1 MSPEIVGV
9 LGFVIMFVMIMIGVP
24 IFLGMLAVAF
34 VGIWVIAGPNMVWVQ
49 FTQAPISTAAS
60 FNYAV
65 LPLFM
70 LLGTLAGE
78 SGIASGA
85 LAAMRK
91 WLGKSRGGIL
101 MAIVGA
107 NAVFG
112 ACSGVSVAGSIVFGK
127 MALPDLEK
135 QGYDRSLSLGVIVSA
150 GTLGVLIPPSTAVM
164 MFCILTELS
173 IGTALVGGI
182 GPAFIMIALYYV
194 TIKAIAKFRPGM
206 IPPPAPED
214 AQVSLKEKMGT
225 LKLLIPIVLLFAII
239 IGGAFFG
246 WFAATVGGAIGA
258 LAVTVYALVKK
269 VPIKLIARQFWE
281 AATMNAG
288 IFPILVAGTILGR
301 FVAMTNL
308 PATLLDAVVSANL
321 PPVVVYLLVMLFYI
335 FCGCIMDLISIII
348 ITVPIT
354 FPLLTGIG
362 INPYVVCTAM
372 TFMIEIAGMTPPVG
386 MNVFALSNALRVDAG
401 EIFKGIPIFF
411 GIEVIMVILIVL
423 IPSIVTFLPNLLG

>member
-1 MSPEIVGV
+1 MSPEMIGI
-9 LGFVIMFVMIMIGVP
+9 LGFAALFVMIMIGVP
-24 IFLGMLAVAF
+24 IFLAMLAVAF
-34 VGIWVIAGPNMVWVQ
+34 VGILALVGPNMLWVQ

-78 SGIASGA
+78 SGVAGGA
-85 LAAMRK
+85 LQAMRK

-127 MALPDLEK
+127 MALPDLEE

-164 MFCILTELS
+164 MFCILTDLS

-182 GPAFIMIALYYV
+182 LPAFVMIALFYI
-194 TIKAIAKFRPGM
+194 TIKGIARFRPEK
-206 IPPPAPED
+206 IPAPSPED
-214 AQVSLKEKMGT
+214 MNVTWKEKLAT
-225 LKLLIPIVLLFAII
+225 LKLLIPIVILFAVI

-246 WFAATVGGAIGA
+246 WFPATVGGAIGA
-258 LAVTVYALVKK
+258 LAVTVYALVKR
-269 VPIKLIARQFWE
+269 VPLKQIARQFWE

-288 IFPILVAGTILGR
+288 IFPILIAGTILGR

-308 PATLLDAVVSANL
+308 PETLLDAVVSANL
-321 PPVVVYLLVMLFYI
+321 PPMVVYLLVMVFYI

-354 FPLLTGIG
+354 FPMLTGIG

-372 TFMIEIAGMTPPVG
+372 TFMVEIAGMTPPVG
-386 MNVFALSNALRVDAG
+386 MNVFALSNALRVDSG

-411 GIEVIMVILIVL
+411 VVELVMVILIAL
-423 IPSIVTFLPNLLG
+423 IPSLVTFLPSLLA

>member
-1 MSPEIVGV
+1 MSAATVGI
-9 LGFVIMFVMIMIGVP
+9 LGFVAMFIMIMIGVP
-24 IFLGMLAVAF
+24 VFVSMLSVAF
-34 VGIWVIAGPNMVWVQ
+34 VGIWYVAGPNMVWSQ
-49 FTQAPISTAAS
+49 FTQGPMNTAAS

-78 SGIASGA
+78 SGIAGGA
-85 LAAMRK
+85 LRCMRK
-91 WLGKSRGGIL
+91 WMGKSRGGIL

-127 MALPDLEK
+127 MAMPDLQE
-135 QGYDRSLSLGVIVSA
+135 QGYDESLSLGVIVSA

-164 MFCILTELS
+164 MYCIMTGLS
-173 IGTALVGGI
+173 IGTALMCGI
-182 GPAFIMIALYYV
+182 GPAIVMIFLYWVIIKVIALV
-194 TIKAIAKFRPGM
+194 RPHK
-206 IPPPAPED
+206 IPMPAEED
-214 AQVSLKEKMGT
+214 MHVSWKEKFGT
-225 LKLLIPIVLLFAII
+225 LKLLIPIVLLFALI

-258 LAVTVYALVKK
+258 MAVTTYSLLKRIPLKK
-269 VPIKLIARQFWE
+269 IAKTFWE
-281 AATMNAG
+281 ASTMNAG

-301 FVAMTNL
+301 FITLTRL
-308 PATLLDAVVSANL
+308 PETLLNAVTAANL
-321 PPVVVYLLVMLFYI
+321 SPTVVYLLVMLFYI

-372 TFMIEIAGMTPPVG
+372 TFMVEIAGMTPPVG
-386 MNVFALSNALRVDAG
+386 MNVFAVSNALRVDSG
-401 EIFKGIPIFF
+401 KIFKGIPIFF
-411 GIEVIMVILIVL
+411 TVETFLVILIVL
-423 IPSIVTFLPNLLG
+423 VPDICLIIPNLLS

>member
-1 MSPEIVGV
+1 MTASMIGV
-9 LGFVIMFVMIMIGVP
+9 LGFIAMFVLIMLGVP
-24 IFLGMLAVAF
+24 VFVSMLSVAF
-34 VGIWVIAGPNMVWVQ
+34 VGIWAVAGPNMVWTQ
-49 FTQAPISTAAS
+49 FTQGPINTAAS

-78 SGIASGA
+78 SGIAGGA
-85 LAAMRK
+85 LRCMRK

-127 MALPDLEK
+127 MALPDLKE
-135 QGYDRSLSLGVIVSA
+135 QGYDESLSLGVIVSA

-164 MFCILTELS
+164 MYCIMTGIS
-173 IGTALVGGI
+173 IGTALMCGI
-182 GPAFIMIALYYV
+182 GPAIVMIFIYWI
-194 TIKAIAKFRPGM
+194 TIKIVAKVQPYK
-206 IPPPAPED
+206 IPAPSPED
-214 AQVSLKEKMGT
+214 VHVSWKEKLST
-225 LKLLIPIVLLFAII
+225 LKLLIPIFLLFALI

-246 WFAATVGGAIGA
+246 WFPATVGGAIGA
-258 LAVTVYALVKK
+258 MAVTVYSLFKRI
-269 VPIKLIARQFWE
+269 PIKKIAKTFWE
-281 AATMNAG
+281 ASTMNAG
-288 IFPILVAGTILGR
+288 IFPILVAGTVLGR
-301 FVAMTNL
+301 FIALTRL
-308 PATLLDAVVSANL
+308 PETLLNAVVSANL
-321 PPVVVYLLVMLFYI
+321 SPVLVYLLVMVFYI

-362 INPYVVCTAM
+362 MNPYVVCTAM

-386 MNVFALSNALRVDAG
+386 MNVFAVSNALRIDSG
-401 EIFKGIPIFF
+401 KIFKGVPLFF
-411 GIEVIMVILIVL
+411 AIEVLMVILIGLVPQICL
-423 IPSIVTFLPNLLG
+423 IIPNMLS

>member
-1 MSPEIVGV
+1 MSASMIGLVGFIV
-9 LGFVIMFVMIMIGVP
+9 MFVMIMIGVP
-24 IFLGMLAVAF
+24 VFVSMLTVAL
-34 VGIWVIAGPNMVWVQ
+34 VGIWVTAGPNMMWMQ
-49 FTQAPISTAAS
+49 FTQSPINTAAS

-78 SGIASGA
+78 SGIAGGA
-85 LAAMRK
+85 LRCMRK
-91 WLGKSRGGIL
+91 WLGRSRGGIL

-112 ACSGVSVAGSIVFGK
+112 ACSGISVAGSIVFGK
-127 MALPDLEK
+127 MALPDLKE
-135 QGYDRSLSLGVIVSA
+135 QGYDESLSLGVIVSA

-164 MFCILTELS
+164 MYCIMTGIS
-173 IGTALVGGI
+173 IGTALMCGI
-182 GPAFIMIALYYV
+182 GPAIVMIFLFWLTLKV
-194 TIKAIAKFRPGM
+194 IAKLQPLK
-206 IPPPAPED
+206 IPMPSEED
-214 AQVSLKEKMGT
+214 RNVTWKEKLQT
-225 LKLLIPIVLLFAII
+225 LKLLIPIFLLFALI

-258 LAVTVYALVKK
+258 MAVTVYSLFKRIPLKK
-269 VPIKLIARQFWE
+269 IAKTFWE
-281 AATMNAG
+281 ASTMNAG
-288 IFPILVAGTILGR
+288 IFPIIVAGTILGR
-301 FVAMTNL
+301 FVALTRL
-308 PATLLDAVVSANL
+308 PETLLHAVTSANL
-321 PPVVVYLLVMLFYI
+321 NPILVYLLVMLFYV

-386 MNVFALSNALRVDAG
+386 MNVFAISNALQIDSGR
-401 EIFKGIPIFF
+401 IFRGIPLFF
-411 GIEVIMVILIVL
+411 VIEALLVILIAVFPQICL
-423 IPSIVTFLPNLLG
+423 FIPNALG